1 MFFANVYKIGACV
14 WDSMRALASLRQIPP
29 FTLPHGLGNVYPL
42 PLKILLNVWTVAKE
56 YEKEAVYIH
65 IVMEAIE
72 AEFELIFFVPLV
84 HIIWTGIEWKVCSC
98 HSTVKEK
105 LAIESTK
112 RVLSY
117 FLKLALENAPIDK
130 RFKGSLEIPA
140 RLILSFETHFK
151 KAHEMVKRFLPSYE
165 KNFLFEHIKK

>member
-72 AEFELIFFVPLV
+72 AEFELIFFVSFYVHLSLCISFEQELNGKFVLV
-84 HIIWTGIEWKVCSC
+84 I
-98 HSTVKEK
+98 
-105 LAIESTK
+105 
-112 RVLSY
+112 
-117 FLKLALENAPIDK
+117 
-130 RFKGSLEIPA
+130 SLEKIVA
-140 RLILSFETHFK
+140 GLRVNK
-151 KAHEMVKRFLPSYE
+151 K
-165 KNFLFEHIKK
+165 